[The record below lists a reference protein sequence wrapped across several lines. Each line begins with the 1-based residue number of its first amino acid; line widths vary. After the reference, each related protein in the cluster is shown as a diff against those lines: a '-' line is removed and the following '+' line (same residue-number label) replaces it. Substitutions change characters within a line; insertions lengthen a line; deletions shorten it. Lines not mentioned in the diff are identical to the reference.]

1 MKARRGVLGTLVM
14 AGGDL
19 CAMTRSS
26 TLCGRSTLLG
36 KSGLS
41 ALGRAAATLL
51 TQEGH
56 AQDMSFEIAA
66 NTAWPTRG
74 SYTRRGSRARGYAGP
89 IGHTS
94 RPGGAV
100 AAGPPGTLVYS
111 TVAIPGTQNPRFST
125 GSGAFHSFSQTPPN
139 RYAEQALK
147 NNKNYEIGSAEM
159 LWEVCPRG
167 QNRCRSAPLPSPA
180 FPRRPSLTRDSERIA
195 LSATVKHGQAQQE
208 HQAQVHPPE
217 RHAPRDRRG
226 REGQVPLARGA
237 RELLPSARP

>member
-1 MKARRGVLGTLVM
+1 MLGTLVM

-74 SYTRRGSRARGYAGP
+74 SSRARGYAGP

-111 TVAIPGTQNPRFST
+111 VAIPGTQIPRFSP
-125 GSGAFHSFSQTPPN
+125 GSGAFHNFSQTPPN
-139 RYAEQALK
+139 ET
-147 NNKNYEIGSAEM
+147 
-159 LWEVCPRG
+159 
-167 QNRCRSAPLPSPA
+167 PSKL
-180 FPRRPSLTRDSERIA
+180 F
-195 LSATVKHGQAQQE
+195 
-208 HQAQVHPPE
+208 
-217 RHAPRDRRG
+217 
-226 REGQVPLARGA
+226 
-237 RELLPSARP
+237 

>member
-1 MKARRGVLGTLVM
+1 MLGTLVM

-74 SYTRRGSRARGYAGP
+74 SSRARGYAGP
-89 IGHTS
+89 IGHT
-94 RPGGAV
+94 RIYRQHAV
-100 AAGPPGTLVYS
+100 NTPFYIGKW
-111 TVAIPGTQNPRFST
+111 RFSR
-125 GSGAFHSFSQTPPN
+125 TPPN
-139 RYAEQALK
+139 RYAEQALLKHPQFHK
-147 NNKNYEIGSAEM
+147 NSGSAE
-159 LWEVCPRG
+159 CCGKFAPRVDRKG
-167 QNRCRSAPLPSPA
+167 ATPC
-180 FPRRPSLTRDSERIA
+180 PSLC
-195 LSATVKHGQAQQE
+195 
-208 HQAQVHPPE
+208 P
-217 RHAPRDRRG
+217 APRSRDG
-226 REGQVPLARGA
+226 RH
-237 RELLPSARP
+237 